1 MRRAIGRAYPDIR
14 FDKPILLPFADSL
27 GCEIVKWTDGVSS
40 LPELPFGESF
50 LSQIVAQL
58 MSWDYYHAASNTDMY
73 LGRGR
78 VLAPKQIQG
87 VGAKSGQYNTGL
99 DSFMFTQWQTTN
111 PEAQKPLPI
120 QFDLRS
126 QSWTEI
132 RNRLIQDISINT
144 GVNISTIASFLQDNT
159 AARTAREIST
169 EENETAE
176 YVNDQRAIIEKPL
189 NAILKLVTL
198 FYGYTDTVVIRW
210 SKAGLTNRYTLA
222 ETTEIG
228 LRAGFIS
235 QRKAVEDWNFDDDD
249 EQVEEEYHRI
259 AGEKAASAPPP
270 EKIKNDTQVNTDNTK
285 QEVTP

>member
-1 MRRAIGRAYPDIR
+1 
-14 FDKPILLPFADSL
+14 
-27 GCEIVKWTDGVSS
+27 
-40 LPELPFGESF
+40 
-50 LSQIVAQL
+50 
-58 MSWDYYHAASNTDMY
+58 
-73 LGRGR
+73 
-78 VLAPKQIQG
+78 
-87 VGAKSGQYNTGL
+87 
-99 DSFMFTQWQTTN
+99 MFTQWQTTN

-270 EKIKNDTQVNTDNTK
+270 EEIKNDTQVNTDNTK